1 MPWTIAVKKKKKEKK
16 TIIFR
21 QLRMA
26 DKTKAKKKNPKMLR
40 LSLGS
45 MLLARHRKRSRSL
58 PDYT

>member
-1 MPWTIAVKKKKKEKK
+1 MVKKKKKEKK